1 MSDETRDWL
10 RANINLSTII
20 TISVLIGG
28 WVVFFATQRAEL
40 GDHERRIVWLEANIV
55 PRAEH
60 VAKDSADKEK
70 EKLLDERLT
79 NIERLLDQLL
89 ELRTNR

>member
-10 RANINLSTII
+10 RANINLSAII
-20 TISVLIGG
+20 TICVLVGG
-28 WVVFFATQRAEL
+28 WVVFFSTQHAQL
-40 GDHERRIVWLEANIV
+40 NDHERRIVWLEANIV
-55 PRAEH
+55 PRPEHIAKENAER
-60 VAKDSADKEK
+60 EK

-89 ELRTNR
+89 ELRSQR